1 MLIILPPSETKLPP
15 PEGGSPLDLDRL
27 SFPSLTAMRE
37 RVMDALVATSQRP
50 DALRRLLVRPSLAGE
65 VARNEHLRDLPT
77 RSAVDTYAGPLYE
90 GLDAGSWSSRA
101 KNVPHDNWSS
111 CRRCGARCAPWTA
124 SRRTV
129 STSARDWSAWTAW
142 SPPGEPSC
150 LPSSLDAAARRG
162 PVLDLRSRV
171 YQAVGRPTGLDDQ
184 TVTLRIRPSPGGPAH
199 IGDVIAKRVRG
210 EAASHLLSS
219 VADPEDPLDIADLLA
234 TRWSLEVDPPAGR
247 NRTWTI
253 TLQSDACDG
262 GTRSAGFSA
271 WIQRSKSRPVPGAT
285 RRRKAWCPP

>member
-15 PEGGSPLDLDRL
+15 PESGSPVDLDRL

-37 RVMDALVATSQRP
+37 GVMDALAATSQRP
-50 DALRRLLVRPSLAGE
+50 DALRRLFVGPSLAGE
-65 VARNEHLRDLPT
+65 VARNEQLRDLPT

-90 GLDAGSWSSRA
+90 GLDPGSWSSHAAKRA
-101 KNVPHDNWSS
+101 ARQLVIVSALW
-111 CRRCGARCAPWTA
+111 GALRPVDRIPPYRLHVCARLVGMDRLEPAW
-124 SRRTV
+124 RTLL
-129 STSARDWSAWTAW
+129 
-142 SPPGEPSC
+142 PPI
-150 LPSSLDAAARRG
+150 LADAAAQRG
-162 PVLDLRSRV
+162 PVLDLRSRG

-234 TRWSLEVDPPAGR
+234 TRWSLEIDPPAGR

-253 TLQSDACDG
+253 TLQSA
-262 GTRSAGFSA
+262 A
-271 WIQRSKSRPVPGAT
+271 
-285 RRRKAWCPP
+285 

>member
-1 MLIILPPSETKLPP
+1 MLMILPPSETKLPP

-27 SFPSLTAMRE
+27 SFPSLTALRE

-77 RSAVDTYAGPLYE
+77 RPAVDTYAGPLYE
-90 GLDAGSWSSRA
+90 GLDAASWSSHAKKRA
-101 KNVPHDNWSS
+101 GQQLVIVSALW
-111 CRRCGARCAPWTA
+111 GALRPTDHIPPYRLYVCARLVGMDRLEPAW
-124 SRRTV
+124 RTLL
-129 STSARDWSAWTAW
+129 TPILT
-142 SPPGEPSC
+142 
-150 LPSSLDAAARRG
+150 DAAARRG
-162 PVLDLRSRV
+162 PILDLRSRA

-184 TVTLRIRPSPGGPAH
+184 TVTLRIRPSPEGPAH

-219 VADPEDPLDIADLLA
+219 EADPEDPLDIADLLA

-247 NRTWTI
+247 SRTWTI
-253 TLQSDACDG
+253 TLQSA
-262 GTRSAGFSA
+262 A
-271 WIQRSKSRPVPGAT
+271 
-285 RRRKAWCPP
+285 